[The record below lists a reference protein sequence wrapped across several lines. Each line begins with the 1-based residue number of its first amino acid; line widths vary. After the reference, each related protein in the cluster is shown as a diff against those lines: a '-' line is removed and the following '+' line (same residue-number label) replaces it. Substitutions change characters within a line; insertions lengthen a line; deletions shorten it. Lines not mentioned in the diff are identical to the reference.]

1 MAELEQEQETTG
13 LVPKGATA
21 ARQRGSSKLELPPQA
36 VTTFH
41 SDSEGDDP
49 FSANGSFTQPPVGAA
64 VGSPARRSHKKSPR
78 PRAVTDSG
86 GTPGERSE
94 VRSSKKQSRSL
105 SPNPPIAP
113 ASLDPPQTADAV
125 EGEGSAEEA
134 EGSSRQPRQKKKVV
148 KKSGAAHPPV
158 VRRKSDPIRASAVEG
173 YPADHPSVK
182 VALDAQRVSS
192 RSPRPSASRQ
202 DDAKRVSSRSP
213 RPSASRQDAGY
224 SQDTRQAPPQ
234 AEDRSEEGSAHSG
247 DASSPG
253 KDKARKLRTKKVKTP
268 KARAQ
273 TEGDFPKEAQQD
285 RGEVDELFEEQAPS
299 KSPRPAG
306 SPKRTVRRSRAT
318 SKSARKAVYTC
329 CRIRPLTADEG
340 RRKGWDDVQQITGAS
355 DSRTVQVQDVEGASF
370 KFDAVFAPGAQ
381 TDVFEKVK
389 DIVQGVVDGNYGSI
403 FAYGQN
409 GAGKS
414 YTMHGG
420 GSDSVV
426 PQAFLEIF
434 TQLDRKASGLDD
446 VSVRLSVMEIRDDA
460 VVDLLDD
467 SPSGPQSWTVDQ
479 IRVDE
484 RTGNV
489 SLKGLTELEC
499 RRAGECTQRCLEAA
513 GKIEALQPTRI
524 VMATVVRESA
534 ETQDRVMGKLVMC
547 DLIGSEVG
555 KRHAAAYEELCRL
568 REVLEALSGKV
579 GEVPYGN
586 HLLTSLLQDVLGGGA
601 SKTALIVHL
610 VPTLESRMETL
621 RSLQYGTGL

>member
-78 PRAVTDSG
+78 PRAVTDS
-86 GTPGERSE
+86 GERSE

-202 DDAKRVSSRSP
+202 D
-213 RPSASRQDAGY
+213 AGY
-224 SQDTRQAPPQ
+224 SQDILLAPPQ

-253 KDKARKLRTKKVKTP
+253 KDKARKLRAKKVKTP

-285 RGEVDELFEEQAPS
+285 RGEVDELFDEQADDPQQQSHTS